1 MTLQI
6 RLLGQFEL
14 AHDGELLPRPATTQ
28 ACSLLSFLVSCLAQA
43 HPREYLA
50 DLFWPERPRDKA
62 LRSLST
68 ALWHIRRVL
77 PPGDYILS
85 DTRTVQFDPHSH
97 HWLDVAE
104 FKRLITTQSTISH
117 LESAIANLHSAL
129 SLYRGPFLEGFY
141 DDWCLE
147 ERYYLEGIYL
157 SALEQLIDM
166 HQALD
171 QPQPALEVA
180 QQLLARDPLREDVH
194 NTVVQLHLCLGD
206 QAQAFRQARRCC
218 ALLRAELDVD
228 PTQATMAA
236 WDELLG
242 PAWRSA
248 AAVPTPQRVRV
259 PGRTALLLQVPPF
272 VGREAELDALL
283 AHWDRARRGRGGLVL
298 VSGEAGIGK
307 SRLADELDQR
317 VRQYGGWVA
326 AARCYEQEHALPHGP
341 LTDLLRAVLKVAA
354 PTLQDRL
361 APWQTVELSRLAP
374 ELSERPPSP
383 AQEVDQA
390 RLFDALAR
398 LFLDAARQNA
408 LLLQLD
414 NLHWAPDSTLTCIHY
429 LTRRLSDAP
438 LLLVGTY
445 RLDEIGPAHPLHR
458 LAAFLDCDA
467 RLELPRLKRDALAS
481 WLEESDVA
489 AMVPGMS
496 LADLLHDRTD
506 GNPFF
511 ALETLRALAEQD
523 HIRFVDGHWVT
534 DSVVDVADL
543 PIPSSVRQVIQM
555 RLARLSPEAQ
565 SVAEVAAVIG
575 RGFDMDVLVGA
586 WGRGED
592 ATLDALDELLRRHL
606 VWEGQSSTDRDY
618 EFDHHLVQEV
628 LYRGLHHRRRQRLHR
643 QVGRTLERALSDHP
657 ELVGDV
663 ARHYDAGGEAA
674 RALPYHHLAAV
685 RVAAAFDWQR
695 AEAHQTR
702 ALALLEQLDPER
714 VHAEYLTQRG
724 RVLSDRAHQYYL
736 QGQLAERDADLAA
749 LVELADM
756 SGDERLHLQVTLHQ
770 ARYRNL
776 DGHYQKA
783 IVAARDGLALA
794 ERLDDRAARSR
805 LLAQI
810 GFAHYFLGQ
819 PQPAL
824 AALESARELV
834 DADDNVARGRI
845 AHIMGYVHFHLGD
858 YGRALACQQEAYEC
872 HRAAGDDNRVA
883 WDGLDIGAAYLET
896 GRLDEARRYLD
907 EGLALARRIGAQP
920 AEAYG
925 LTLTGCWEL
934 HRGSYATAADRFQAA
949 FSLQRE
955 LSSEHGCVAAGLGVG
970 LALYHLGDLDPARR
984 WLERAVAQAR
994 SLAHRRRWAEALV
1007 GLGLVEI
1014 AAGRFDIAC
1023 AGLSEAVDLSR
1034 ESECCE
1040 GLSTGLAAL
1049 ARAERGRGA
1058 PAAALCH
1065 AAEAVQIA
1073 RQSDLPTCIVWAE
1086 LECGLAQLDLAE
1098 TEPALNHIE
1107 RAVALLPQAH
1117 QGWVSAKEINQA
1129 HARALRAASH
1139 PA

>member
-6 RLLGQFEL
+6 RLLGQIDL
-14 AHDGELLPRPATTQ
+14 AHDGKVLPRPATTQ
-28 ACSLLSFLVSCLAQA
+28 ACSLLAYLVSTSGQP
-43 HPREYLA
+43 HPREHLA

-77 PPGDYILS
+77 PPDDYILS
-85 DTRTVQFDPHSH
+85 DTKTVQFNSHSG

-104 FKRLITTQSTISH
+104 FKRLTTTHAAISH
-117 LESAIANLHSAL
+117 LESAIANLHAAL
-129 SLYRGPFLEGFY
+129 SLYRGHFLEGFY

-166 HQALD
+166 HQAVD
-171 QPQPALEVA
+171 QPQAALEA
-180 QQLLARDPLREDVH
+180 ARQLLARDPLREDVH
-194 NTVVQLHLCLGD
+194 CTVARLHLHLGD
-206 QAQAFRQARRCC
+206 RIQALRQARRCR
-218 ALLRAELDVD
+218 AVLQAELGVE
-228 PTQATMAA
+228 PAAATVAM

-242 PAWRSA
+242 PAWRSQTEA
-248 AAVPTPQRVRV
+248 PPPHRLPLA
-259 PGRTALLLQVPPF
+259 GRAALLLKAPPF
-272 VGREAELDALL
+272 VGREVELDALL
-283 AHWDRARRGRGGLVL
+283 THWDRARCGRGGLVL

-307 SRLADELDQR
+307 SRLADELSQR

-326 AARCYEQEHALPHGP
+326 VVRCYEQERALPHGP
-341 LTDLLRAVLKVAA
+341 LTDLLRAVLKATA
-354 PTLQDRL
+354 PTLRERL
-361 APWQTVELSRLAP
+361 THWQTVELSRLAP
-374 ELSERPPSP
+374 ELGELPLTPV
-383 AQEVDQA
+383 QEVDQT

-398 LFLDAARQNA
+398 LILDAARQNP
-408 LLLQLD
+408 LLLLLD
-414 NLHWAPDSTLTCIHY
+414 NLHWAPDSTLTCLHY

-445 RLDEIGPAHPLHR
+445 RLDEIGPAHPLQR
-458 LAAFLDCDA
+458 LAASLDRDA
-467 RLELPRLKRDALAS
+467 RLELPRLNRDALAS
-481 WLEESDVA
+481 WLAEGDIA
-489 AMVPGMS
+489 AMSPGMS
-496 LADLLHDRTD
+496 LADRLHDLTD

-511 ALETLRALAEQD
+511 ALETLRALAEQG
-523 HIRFVDGHWVT
+523 HIRFVDGRWVT
-534 DSVVDVADL
+534 DCVMAVADL

-555 RLARLSPEAQ
+555 RMAYLSPEAQ
-565 SVAEVAAVIG
+565 SAAEAAAVIG
-575 RGFDMDVLVGA
+575 RGFDIDALVGA

-592 ATLDALDELLRRHL
+592 AALDALDELLRRHL

-618 EFDHHLVQEV
+618 EFDHHLIQEV
-628 LYRGLHHRRRQRLHR
+628 IYRGLHHRRRQRLHR
-643 QVGRTLERALSDHP
+643 QVGQTLAKLLPDHP

-663 ARHYDAGGEAA
+663 ARHYDAAGEAA

-685 RVAAAFDWQR
+685 RAAAAFDWQR
-695 AEAHQTR
+695 AETHQTR
-702 ALALLEQLDPER
+702 TLALLEQLDPDR
-714 VHAEYLTQRG
+714 IHVDYLTQRG

-749 LVELADM
+749 LVKLADA
-756 SGDERLHLQVTLHQ
+756 SGDERLHLQVTLHH

-776 DGHYQKA
+776 DGHYQEA
-783 IVAARDGLALA
+783 IAAARNGLALT

-824 AALESARELV
+824 AALESARALV
-834 DADDNVARGRI
+834 DADDHMARGRI
-845 AHIMGYVHFHLGD
+845 AHIMGYVHFHLGN
-858 YGRALACQQEAYEC
+858 YGRALVCQQEAYEC
-872 HRAAGDDNRVA
+872 HRAAGDDNRIA
-883 WDGLDIGAAYLET
+883 WDGLDIGAAYLEI
-896 GRLDEARRYLD
+896 GRMDEAWHYLE

-925 LTLTGCWEL
+925 LMLTGCWDL
-934 HRGSYATAADRFQAA
+934 HRGAYATAADRFRAA
-949 FSLQRE
+949 FALQHE

-970 LALYHLGDLDPARR
+970 LALYHLGDLGQARQ
-984 WLERAVAQAR
+984 WLERAVAQA
-994 SLAHRRRWAEALV
+994 SSIAHRRRWAEALI

-1014 AAGRFDIAC
+1014 AAGRFDLAHTS
-1023 AGLSEAVDLSR
+1023 LRQAVAMAR
-1034 ESECCE
+1034 EIEYRE

-1065 AAEAVQIA
+1065 AAEAVRNA
-1073 RQSDLPTCIVWAE
+1073 RQSDLPTCVVWAE
-1086 LECGLAQLDLAE
+1086 LECGLAQLDLG
-1098 TEPALNHIE
+1098 EPEAALNHIE
-1107 RAVALLPQAH
+1107 QAMALLPQAH
-1117 QGWVSAKEINQA
+1117 QGWVCKEEIHQA
-1129 HARALRAASH
+1129 HARALHALNR